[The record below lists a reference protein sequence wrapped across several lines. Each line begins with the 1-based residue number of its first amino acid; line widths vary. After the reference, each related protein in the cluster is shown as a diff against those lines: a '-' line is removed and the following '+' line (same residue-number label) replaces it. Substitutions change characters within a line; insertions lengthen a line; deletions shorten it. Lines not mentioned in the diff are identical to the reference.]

1 MRLTN
6 PVASFVICLTM
17 FSLGIVEPRRG
28 RVTAY
33 LRGLILI
40 SSYYILW
47 MTAFEL
53 IEDLSPL
60 ILWLPV
66 VLTFIYGLYN
76 LFKINF
82 KLSGFFEV
90 LRYSAK
96 RSFRKKIHG

>member
-82 KLSGFFEV
+82 KLSGFFEA
-90 LRYSAK
+90 LRYTAK
-96 RSFRKKIHG
+96 RSFRKMIHG